1 MPTPPRILIALCTY
15 NEREN
20 VEQLI
25 PQLRAAVPEADLLFV
40 DDNSPDG
47 TGRYISESAATDP
60 HVKLLHRE
68 KKEGLGVAIRAGF
81 SYAVE
86 QGYDL
91 LVNMDADF
99 SHPTAVIPRL
109 IEASAKADVV
119 IASRYVAGGG
129 VVGWPVQRKI
139 MSWGINAY
147 VRVLLGL
154 KTRDNS
160 GSFRC
165 YRVEL
170 LRKADLSKVT
180 CRGYAVFEE
189 LLYRLKRAG
198 ATFVEIPYTF
208 EERRFGTTKINLK
221 EAFRAISNLARL
233 RLRGE

>member
-1 MPTPPRILIALCTY
+1 MPLSPRILIALCTY
-15 NEREN
+15 NERQN
-20 VEQLI
+20 VELLI
-25 PQLRAAVPEADLLFV
+25 PLLRAAVPEADLLFV

-47 TGRYISESAATDP
+47 TGRYIDELSAVDP
-60 HVKLLHRE
+60 RVKLLHRQ

-81 SYAVE
+81 TYAVE
-86 QGYDL
+86 QGYDR

-99 SHPTAVIPRL
+99 SHPANVIPAL
-109 IEASAKADVV
+109 LAAAEQHDVV

-129 VVGWPVQRKI
+129 VVGWPVQRQI
-139 MSWGINAY
+139 MSWGINTY

-170 LRKADLSKVT
+170 LKRADLSKIT

-189 LLYRLKRAG
+189 LLYRLKQAG

-221 EAFRAISNLARL
+221 EAFRALGNLAML

>member
-1 MPTPPRILIALCTY
+1 MPPSPRILIALCTY
-15 NEREN
+15 NERQN
-20 VEQLI
+20 VELLI

-47 TGRYISESAATDP
+47 TGRYIAEVSATDP

-81 SYAVE
+81 TYAVE

-99 SHPTAVIPRL
+99 SHPANVIPRL
-109 IEASAKADVV
+109 LTAAEQHDVV

-129 VVGWPVQRKI
+129 VVGWPVQRRF
-139 MSWGINAY
+139 MSWGINTY

-170 LRKADLSKVT
+170 LKRADLSRIT

-189 LLYRLKRAG
+189 LLYRLKQAG
-198 ATFVEIPYTF
+198 ATFVEIPFTF
-208 EERRFGTTKINLK
+208 EERRFGTTKINFQ
-221 EAFRAISNLARL
+221 EAFRALGNLAML
-233 RLRGE
+233 RLRGQ

>member
-47 TGRYISESAATDP
+47 TGRYISEIAATDP

-180 CRGYAVFEE
+180 CRGYTVFEE

>member
-1 MPTPPRILIALCTY
+1 MPPSPRILIALCTY
-15 NEREN
+15 NERQNFEL
-20 VEQLI
+20 LI

-47 TGRYISESAATDP
+47 TGRYIAEVSATDP
-60 HVKLLHRE
+60 RIKLLHRE

-81 SYAVE
+81 TYAVE

-99 SHPTAVIPRL
+99 SHPANVIPAL
-109 IEASAKADVV
+109 LTAAEQYDVV

-139 MSWGINAY
+139 MSWGINTY

-170 LRKADLSKVT
+170 LKRADLSKIT

-198 ATFVEIPYTF
+198 ATFVEIPFTF

-221 EAFRAISNLARL
+221 EAFRALGNLAML